1 MTKLFFFC
9 FFFSSFNK
17 EGKRIYFQFLF
28 LLIVLLDFKVNL
40 DCPVI
45 QSKKKK
51 FFFKVFFY
59 CLV

>member
-28 LLIVLLDFKVNL
+28 LRIVLLDFKVNL

-51 FFFKVFFY
+51 FFF
-59 CLV
+59 